1 MNIALLA
8 SGKGSNVENILSY
21 FANSSKVKV
30 VLVGAN
36 NIQSGALQH
45 AENHRV
51 PTIIFSK
58 KELETTDLLLKR
70 LEEHDVKWLFLAG
83 FLLKIPSSF
92 IDSFNGKIVNIH
104 PSLLPKYGGK
114 GMYGKY
120 VFEAV
125 LKNNEKETGITFHYV
140 NDKYDDGRIIAQYKL
155 GIEENDTLATLSKK
169 NNILEMETYPKIIES
184 LLDE

>member
-21 FANSSKVKV
+21 FANSSRVKV

-36 NIQSGALQH
+36 NSNSGALQH

-70 LEEHDVKWLFLAG
+70 MEELDIKWLFLAG
-83 FLLKIPSSF
+83 FLLKIPASF
-92 IDSFNGKIVNIH
+92 IDSFTGKIVNIH

-114 GMYGKY
+114 GMYGKH

-125 LKNNEKETGITFHYV
+125 LKNKEKETGITFHYV

-155 GIEENDTLATLSKK
+155 GIQENDTLATLSKK

>member
-21 FANSSKVKV
+21 FANSSRVKV

-36 NIQSGALQH
+36 NSHSGALQH

-70 LEEHDVKWLFLAG
+70 LEEHGVTWLFLAG
-83 FLLKIPSSF
+83 FLLKIPASF
-92 IDSFNGKIVNIH
+92 IDSFKGKIVNIH
-104 PSLLPKYGGK
+104 PSLLPKYKGLNTHKRALEAKEKFSGCTIHYVSKKLDSGK
-114 GMYGKY
+114 IIAKKK
-120 VFEAV
+120 VKIFKKDTIKKLEKRV
-125 LKNNEKETGITFHYV
+125 LK
-140 NDKYDDGRIIAQYKL
+140 
-155 GIEENDTLATLSKK
+155 EENKLYPLV
-169 NNILEMETYPKIIES
+169 LEKLTRS
-184 LLDE
+184 

>member
-21 FANSSKVKV
+21 FANSSRVKV

-36 NIQSGALQH
+36 NSHSGALQH
-45 AENHRV
+45 AKNHRV
-51 PTIIFSK
+51 STIIFSK

-83 FLLKIPSSF
+83 FLLKIPASF
-92 IDSFNGKIVNIH
+92 IDSFTGKIVNIH

-114 GMYGKY
+114 GMYGKH

-125 LKNNEKETGITFHYV
+125 LENKEKETGITFHYV

-155 GIEENDTLATLSKK
+155 DIQENDTLATLSKK